1 MYRLRRRRKY
11 CHRPGDTVFLPRK
24 EATTMSEES
33 TQNLPPQSFE
43 ERVLTALSALER
55 KVGSLE
61 QKVDRLEEKVD
72 RRLQETRPIW
82 ESVQAQIKKLDTK
95 FDIVIRE
102 LYEIRYDHVILGQRV
117 DELEKSSSQ

>member
-1 MYRLRRRRKY
+1 
-11 CHRPGDTVFLPRK
+11 
-24 EATTMSEES
+24 MSEES
-33 TQNLPPQSFE
+33 TQNLPPPPFE
-43 ERVLTALSALER
+43 ERVLTALSAIGNDVATLGER
-55 KVGSLE
+55 MSALE

-102 LYEIRYDHVILGQRV
+102 LYEIRYDHVMLGQRV
-117 DELEKSSSQ
+117 DELEKRSSQ

>member
-1 MYRLRRRRKY
+1 M
-11 CHRPGDTVFLPRK
+11 LPAK

-33 TQNLPPQSFE
+33 TPNLPPQSFE

-55 KVGSLE
+55 KVESLDR
-61 QKVDRLEEKVD
+61 KVDRLEEKVD

-82 ESVQAQIKKLDTK
+82 EGVQAQIKKLDTK

-102 LYEIRYDHVILGQRV
+102 LYEIRYDHVILGKRV
-117 DELEKSSSQ
+117 DELEKRSSQ